1 MVRSDAESAQAGC
14 AGAALPD
21 RDALPPYTL
30 AALAVAGRHTNES
43 PSSSSRSTVAS
54 RAMRHQISAVSV
66 ENAETRSM
74 KSATMVSKRR
84 DTLHYTRQTK
94 ERRRNTPALFHSM
107 RRLMLW

>member
-1 MVRSDAESAQAGC
+1 MVRLDAESAQAGC
-14 AGAALPD
+14 AGAVLPD
-21 RDALPPYTL
+21 RDALPSYTL

-43 PSSSSRSTVAS
+43 PSSSSRSTVEP
-54 RAMRHQISAVSV
+54 RATRHQISAVSV

-84 DTLHYTRQTK
+84 GTAHYTRQTK

-107 RRLMLW
+107 RCLTLW